1 MKNWFFL
8 GLLVLALS
16 VQGCS
21 EAEQASEDCESAMGD
36 HLISYTGGLEG
47 LGKLRLRA
55 IPGGKM
61 GALQAQ
67 LTLYR
72 SPSDPSDILIQFQG
86 MGSCVRGEVS
96 VNFSAVAGQ
105 NAELRVV
112 GGSMSGLFHSGAEPA
127 PSGRWQL
134 DLLGIENGEQV
145 RAESAWQ
152 VVGAL
157 PAVKEKSD

>member
-8 GLLVLALS
+8 GLLALVLS
-16 VQGCS
+16 VQACS
-21 EAEQASEDCESAMGD
+21 DAEQANKDCESAMGD

-47 LGKLRLRA
+47 SGKLRLRA

-72 SPSDPSDILIQFQG
+72 SPSNPSDVLIQFQG

-105 NAELRVV
+105 NKELRVV
-112 GGSMSGLFHSGAEPA
+112 GGSLSGPFRSGLDPA

-145 RAESAWQ
+145 SAESLWQ
-152 VVGAL
+152 VIGKN
-157 PAVKEKSD
+157 PF